1 MKNISALLF
10 AATTMVACVGQPDD
24 PGTGGGDDDPMGSGS
39 GSNPVDEWDTLL
51 GQRVVDYPAALRI
64 AALRLTGDLPTM
76 EETNTVNSP
85 ADDAGKK
92 AAYETLVRAYLERP
106 TFARQMFY
114 FWRDTLKMGEGMAGE
129 YDTAPAFAAQ
139 LAAENRSYMEL
150 FTAST
155 NNCPT
160 FDETTGAFTPAT
172 CAGTGPQAGVIA
184 NPGAMKLYYGN
195 FAFRRVRWVQEAFD
209 CTKFPAEVGAPQA
222 VGGAAPYNGVWPFA
236 SISGLSTGRVDFQ
249 DVSAVVCANCHQT
262 LNHAAPL
269 FANFDEDG
277 VYQNTISVSTPLD
290 GAPMAQLT
298 DYLPAGETTA
308 WRFGKPAATLVEYGA
323 AMAADPSVAK
333 CGVARV
339 WNWALG
345 KTDIVDTLMEVPV
358 ETIQTQLD
366 AFTANGFKV
375 KDLIYSVYTADD
387 FVKF

>member
-10 AATTMVACVGQPDD
+10 AATTVVACVGQPDD
-24 PGTGGGDDDPMGSGS
+24 PGTGGGDDTMGSGS

-51 GQRVVDYPAALRI
+51 GERVVDYPAALRI

-76 EETNTVNSP
+76 EETNTVAS
-85 ADDAGKK
+85 AVDDAAKK
-92 AAYETLVRAYLERP
+92 TAYETLVRAYIERP

-114 FWRDTLKMGEGMAGE
+114 FWRDTFKMGGTAE

-160 FDETTGAFTPAT
+160 IAEATGVFTPAT
-172 CAGTGPQAGVIA
+172 CPGTGPQAGVIA
-184 NPGAMKLYYGN
+184 NPGAMKLYNGN
-195 FAFRRVRWVQEAFD
+195 FAFRRVRWVQETFD

-222 VGGAAPYNGVWPFA
+222 VGGAAPYNGVWPFT
-236 SISGLSTGRVDFQ
+236 SISALDTGRVNFQ

-262 LNHAAPL
+262 LNHSAPL
-269 FANFDEDG
+269 FANFDAMG
-277 VYQNTISVSTPLD
+277 VYQTTIQVLTPLD
-290 GAPMAQLT
+290 GAPKAQLT

-333 CGVARV
+333 CGVARM

-345 KTDIVDTLMEVPV
+345 KTDIVDTLTEVPV

-366 AFTANGFKV
+366 AFTASGYKL

>member
-10 AATTMVACVGQPDD
+10 AATTVVACVGQPDD
-24 PGTGGGDDDPMGSGS
+24 PGTGGGDDTMGSGS

-76 EETNTVNSP
+76 DETNTVNSP

-92 AAYETLVRAYLERP
+92 AAYETLVRAYMERP

-114 FWRDTLKMGEGMAGE
+114 FWRDTFKMGETAAL
-129 YDTAPAFAAQ
+129 DTAPAFAAQ
-139 LAAENRSYMEL
+139 LSAENRSYMEL
-150 FTAST
+150 FTATT

-160 FDETTGAFTPAT
+160 LVETTGVFTPAT
-172 CAGTGPQAGVIA
+172 CGGTGPQVGVIA
-184 NPGAMKLYYGN
+184 NPGVMAHYYGN
-195 FAFRRVRWVQEAFD
+195 FAFRRVRWVQETFD
-209 CTKFPAEVGAPQA
+209 CTKFPAEVGTPQA

-236 SISGLSTGRVDFQ
+236 SISGLDTGRVNFQ

-262 LNHAAPL
+262 LNHSAPL
-269 FANFDEDG
+269 FANFDAMG
-277 VYQNTISVSTPLD
+277 VYNATQIQVLTPLD
-290 GAPMAQLT
+290 GAPRAQLT

-308 WRFGKPAATLVEYGA
+308 WRFGKPAANLTEYGA

-333 CGVARV
+333 CGVARM

-366 AFTANGFKV
+366 AFVANGYKL
-375 KDLIYSVYTADD
+375 KDLIYSVYTSDD

>member
-1 MKNISALLF
+1 V
-10 AATTMVACVGQPDD
+10 VACVGQPDD
-24 PGTGGGDDDPMGSGS
+24 PGTGGGDDTMGSGS

-76 EETNTVNSP
+76 DETNSIVIA
-85 ADDAGKK
+85 ADDAAKK
-92 AAYETLVRAYLERP
+92 VAYETLIRAYMERP
-106 TFARQMFY
+106 TFARQMFF
-114 FWRDTLKMGEGMAGE
+114 FWRDTFKMGETAEMDA
-129 YDTAPAFAAQ
+129 APAFAAQ
-139 LAAENRSYMEL
+139 LSAENRSYMEL
-150 FTAST
+150 FTAAT
-155 NNCPT
+155 GNCPT
-160 FDETTGAFTPAT
+160 FNATTGVFTPAN
-172 CAGTGPQAGVIA
+172 CPGTGPQVGVIA
-184 NPGAMKLYYGN
+184 NPGAMKHYYGN
-195 FAFRRVRWVQEAFD
+195 FAFRRVRWVQETFD

-236 SISGLSTGRVDFQ
+236 SISGLDTGRVNFQ

-262 LNHAAPL
+262 LNHSAPL
-269 FANFDEDG
+269 FANFDAMG
-277 VYQNTISVSTPLD
+277 VYQPMIAVSTPLD
-290 GAPMAQLT
+290 GAPRAELT

-333 CGVARV
+333 CGVARM

-366 AFTANGFKV
+366 AFTAGGYKL

>member
-1 MKNISALLF
+1 MKKISALLF
-10 AATTMVACVGQPDD
+10 AATSMVACVGQPDD
-24 PGTGGGDDDPMGSGS
+24 PGTGGGDDTMGSGS
-39 GSNPVDEWDTLL
+39 GSNPVDEWDQLL
-51 GQRVVDYPAALRI
+51 GQRQVDYPAALRI

-76 EETNTVNSP
+76 DETNSVASP

-92 AAYETLVRAYLERP
+92 AAYETLVRAYMERP
-106 TFARQMFY
+106 TFARQMFL
-114 FWRDTLKMGEGMAGE
+114 FWQDTFKMGGTAEL
-129 YDTAPAFAAQ
+129 DTAPAFAAQ
-139 LAAENRSYMEL
+139 LSVENRSYMEL
-150 FTAST
+150 FTASA

-160 FDETTGAFTPAT
+160 VDTTTGAFTPAA
-172 CAGTGPQAGVIA
+172 CPGTGPQAGVIT
-184 NPGAMKLYYGN
+184 NPGAMKLYFGN
-195 FAFRRVRWVQEAFD
+195 FAFRRVRWVQETFD

-236 SISGLSTGRVDFQ
+236 SISGLETGRVNFQ

-262 LNHAAPL
+262 LNHTAPL
-269 FANFDEDG
+269 FANYDDQG
-277 VYQNTISVSTPLD
+277 VYQTTIQVPTPLD
-290 GAPMAQLT
+290 GAPKAQLT

-333 CGVARV
+333 CGVARI

-366 AFTANGFKV
+366 AFTTSGFKL
-375 KDLIYSVYTADD
+375 KDMIFAVYTSDD